1 MAHIL
6 GPDRSQMLVATAL
19 RRQLRNNLT
28 QPTRTREASTAESA
42 NALTGLLRRS
52 RSKPE
57 ADLSRSHSVEKL
69 VRAPTDKFSLHG
81 LEYQYRG
88 LLITN
93 CLRCDIK
100 PLELGY

>member
-1 MAHIL
+1 VSL
-6 GPDRSQMLVATAL
+6 CQ
-19 RRQLRNNLT
+19 
-28 QPTRTREASTAESA
+28 TREASTAESA

-52 RSKPE
+52 PSKPDAE
-57 ADLSRSHSVEKL
+57 LPRSHSVEKL
-69 VRAPTDKFSLHG
+69 VLGSKNKFSLHG

-88 LLITN
+88 LLITD